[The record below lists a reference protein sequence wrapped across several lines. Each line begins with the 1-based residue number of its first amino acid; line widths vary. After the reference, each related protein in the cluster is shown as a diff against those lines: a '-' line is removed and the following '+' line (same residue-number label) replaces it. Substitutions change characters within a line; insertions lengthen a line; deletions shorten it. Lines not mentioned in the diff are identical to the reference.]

1 MREKGVEPDFFPM
14 AVWYSGGKARAPMLS
29 INTPGATEEW
39 QEDLKQIKALGFNT
53 VRTWVEWAHCEPRR
67 GEYNFDNLRLLCEL
81 AQKVGLKV
89 FIQMYVDSAPD
100 WVGRAYPEA
109 QFEAQSGEKVP
120 PQAAPG
126 VCIDHKGVRAAV
138 LKFFT
143 ETAKV
148 AVRYPNFYGW
158 DVWSE
163 PHIINWAIINYVP
176 GAQFCFCPFTRKRFQ
191 LWLKRK
197 YGTLKELN
205 RAWYRTFESWE
216 EVEPPRFGT
225 ILSYT
230 DFIDWKTFIYDKLAE
245 DLGERCKAI
254 RQIDSTHVIT
264 SHAAVPS
271 IFTSPFEGDGA
282 ADDFLMAE
290 QVDFYGT
297 SIYPKHS
304 FPQTHWSLLF
314 RTVAVDFTRS
324 ANMKNGGFYIG
335 ELQGGYGVRGLICG
349 DPVTAEDLR
358 TWMWS
363 ILAKGARA
371 INIYAY
377 YPMSS
382 GYEAGGYGLIQLD
395 GTATER
401 AKTAGQIA
409 RIVTSNMSL
418 FLQSKPVKAQIAIL
432 YNPLAQ
438 MIGGEQ
444 HSGPPT
450 GFRDSLLGYYRV
462 FMEHNIPVDF
472 IHRRQLDEGADLT
485 QYKLLLIPYP
495 VMFKEKAAV
504 GLTRYIQNGGFAVA
518 EARLAWNDERGHAS
532 EIIPGMG
539 LSKVFGV
546 RETWIKMTP
555 DYIPLKVKSSEHPA
569 LRNMKRNGFLR
580 GTFFAEAVEVINAL
594 KPASILATLSDRSP
608 VIVASTYGRGQTIFI
623 GTLLGMAQYQ
633 APTPENTAFIL
644 GLAEWAGVERRV
656 RSSYDGKSDTPIEIR
671 LQKSKA
677 GTILFAINHSEQKQ
691 KVQIKLKVDNS
702 GRYIIRNLITN
713 AKITKN
719 ISTPIIQLIE
729 TIPAKNALVL
739 HIEH

>member
-1 MREKGVEPDFFPM
+1 MRKKRVEPDFLPM

-29 INTPGATEEW
+29 ITTPGAVEEW
-39 QEDLKQIKALGFNT
+39 QEDLKQIKSLGFNT

-67 GEYNFDNLRLLCEL
+67 GEYNFDNLKLLCEL

-126 VCIDHKGVRAAV
+126 VCFDHKGVRTAV
-138 LKFFT
+138 LKFFK

-205 RAWYRTFESWE
+205 RAWYRTFESWD
-216 EVEPPRFGT
+216 EVQPPRFGT

-245 DLGERCKAI
+245 DLGERRKAI
-254 RQIDSTHVIT
+254 RQIDSNHVIT

-282 ADDFLMAE
+282 TDDFLMAE

-314 RTVAVDFTRS
+314 RSVAVDFTRS

-363 ILAKGARA
+363 LLAKGARA

-395 GTATER
+395 GTITER

-409 RIVTSNMSL
+409 RIVTSNMAL

-472 IHRRQLDEGADLT
+472 IHRRQLEACTDLA

-495 VMFKEKAAV
+495 VMFTEKAAI
-504 GLTRYIQNGGFAVA
+504 GLKRYIQHGGFAVA
-518 EARLAWNDERGHAS
+518 EARLAWNNERGYAS

-546 RETWIKMTP
+546 RETRIKMSP
-555 DYIPLKVKSSEHPA
+555 DYIPVKVNPSKHPA
-569 LRNMKRNGFLR
+569 LRKLTGESFLR
-580 GTFFAEAVEVINAL
+580 GAFFAEAVEVI
-594 KPASILATLSDRSP
+594 KPAQILATAADKKP
-608 VIVASTYGRGQTIFI
+608 VIVASAYGRGQTIFI

-656 RSSYDGKSDTPIEIR
+656 RSSHDGKSNTPIEIR
-671 LQKSKA
+671 LQESKA
-677 GTILFAINHSEQKQ
+677 GTILFAINHSQQKQ
-691 KVQIKLKVDNS
+691 KVQIELKVDNS
-702 GRYIIRNLITN
+702 GRYLIRNLITN
-713 AKITKN
+713 AKVTKD
-719 ISTPIIQLIE
+719 ISKPVIQLVE
-729 TIPAKNALVL
+729 TIPAKDVLVL
-739 HIEH
+739 HIAH